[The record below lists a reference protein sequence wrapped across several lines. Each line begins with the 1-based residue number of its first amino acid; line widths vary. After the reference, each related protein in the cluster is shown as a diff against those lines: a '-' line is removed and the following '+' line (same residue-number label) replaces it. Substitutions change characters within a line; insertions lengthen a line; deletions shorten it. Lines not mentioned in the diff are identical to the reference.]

1 MRSASRHVSA
11 ALTLG
16 IGLITI
22 AIPTLVLACAVCV
35 GSSPADQGYFWGI
48 LFLMSMPFTVGGAI
62 GGWLIYAYW
71 RGHRDPLTTSA
82 AKIPTRN
89 FIRQLL
95 APRGAARRHDEPPM
109 PLEQTLGSTVDRSTS
124 R

>member
-16 IGLITI
+16 IGLIAV
-22 AIPTLVLACAVCV
+22 AIPTLAMACAVCM
-35 GSSPADQGYFWGI
+35 GSSPADRGYFWGI
-48 LFLMSMPFTVGGAI
+48 LFLMSMPFTVGGLV

-71 RGHRDPLTTSA
+71 RGHRDSLITPA
-82 AKIPTRN
+82 AKIPARN

-95 APRGAARRHDEPPM
+95 ARRGAADRHDEPAM
-109 PLEQTLGSTVDRSTS
+109 PLEPTLGSTTEVSTP

>member
-22 AIPTLVLACAVCV
+22 AIPTLPIACAVCM
-35 GSSPADQGYFWGI
+35 GSSPADRGYFWGV
-48 LFLMSMPFTVGGAI
+48 LFLMSMPFTVGGLV

-71 RGHRDPLTTSA
+71 GGRRSPFTTSA
-82 AKIPTRN
+82 AKIPKRY

-95 APRGAARRHDEPPM
+95 ARRGVARRDDKPPM
-109 PLEQTLGSTVDRSTS
+109 TLEQTLGSTAKGSTP